1 MPDHIHLLVSCKP
14 QLRLSD
20 AVQVAVHG
28 ASGIE
33 GIPLGR
39 ASVGPILLCCT
50 RQRAERRSDINIQKE
65 TGAMAVTV
73 TRDGEAFKFSG
84 RAWNITEAKNKA
96 LGPYL
101 CRIIGV
107 VYEKSRH

>member
-1 MPDHIHLLVSCKP
+1 
-14 QLRLSD
+14 
-20 AVQVAVHG
+20 
-28 ASGIE
+28 
-33 GIPLGR
+33 
-39 ASVGPILLCCT
+39 
-50 RQRAERRSDINIQKE
+50 
-65 TGAMAVTV
+65 MAVTV